1 MKERPKREYKTYCC
15 CLRTFW
21 QSTIFI
27 LSFFHFSFLSY
38 PLQEKADI
46 EWKFARSKLW
56 ISYFEDGG
64 TVPPPFNII
73 PTPKSVFYFI
83 RWIYL
88 KVCGKTSKIKKEH
101 LKTVRVRLFC
111 RCVNK
116 ITTTLFSAPDFSA
129 RFTTL
134 YSTTTVVFLYNY
146 ICIVISFL
154 GTIHNRRRHFFR
166 DFWHFF
172 FPMSAVFFTL
182 SANFDPILTIF
193 DPSPLYCRRN
203 LWMASYCDV
212 PCNLVIAQLGCKIKK
227 ITRPILIT
235 IPPCSKSP
243 FQSQN
248 QQTTET
254 FWSSVYASDAYKFLL
269 NVFFGHMLE

>member
-21 QSTIFI
+21 QSTLFI

-172 FPMSAVFFTL
+172 PPCWQFL
-182 SANFDPILTIF
+182 LRRQILTLPPFIVDVF
-193 DPSPLYCRRN
+193 CGWSLIVMSLVILSLHNWDAQSKKDLSSLDPS
-203 LWMASYCDV
+203 
-212 PCNLVIAQLGCKIKK
+212 
-227 ITRPILIT
+227 
-235 IPPCSKSP
+235 
-243 FQSQN
+243 
-248 QQTTET
+248 
-254 FWSSVYASDAYKFLL
+254 
-269 NVFFGHMLE
+269 

>member
-1 MKERPKREYKTYCC
+1 M
-15 CLRTFW
+15 
-21 QSTIFI
+21 
-27 LSFFHFSFLSY
+27 
-38 PLQEKADI
+38 
-46 EWKFARSKLW
+46 W

-73 PTPKSVFYFI
+73 PTPKSVFYLI
-83 RWIYL
+83 RWAYL
-88 KVCGKTSKIKKEH
+88 KMCGRSSKIKKEH

-154 GTIHNRRRHFFR
+154 GTIHNRRWHFLGLLT
-166 DFWHFF
+166 FF
-172 FPMSAVFFTL
+172 FPMLAVVFTP

-193 DPSPLYCRRN
+193 DCSWPNLTLPPLIFDVYCGWS
-203 LWMASYCDV
+203 LIVMS
-212 PCNLVIAQLGCKIKK
+212 LVILSLHSWDAKSKK
-227 ITRPILIT
+227 NYI
-235 IPPCSKSP
+235 S
-243 FQSQN
+243 
-248 QQTTET
+248 
-254 FWSSVYASDAYKFLL
+254 LL
-269 NVFFGHMLE
+269 DPSLLLLSTL